1 MILKLWPSNG
11 NKIKMGMYKLWK
23 GKRKKKIIDW
33 YRFRLI
39 KSSYI
44 LFQEW
49 QYVFILLLQALW
61 TLLEYENIITVFLD
75 QQNYLKDY

>member
-1 MILKLWPSNG
+1 MVTRLKWACISFE
-11 NKIKMGMYKLWK
+11 KV
-23 GKRKKKIIDW
+23 REKKIIDW